1 VVKTLIVDLDLK
13 GGLVIVV
20 GGGGEALKKI
30 NSLLTQKN

>member
-20 GGGGEALKKI
+20 GGGGEALMK
-30 NSLLTQKN
+30 QW